1 MQNNLQRQKISV
13 AWGWGE
19 GFEYVGSIF
28 KIYFVYFKI
37 LLVSEWR
44 DEKGNKE
51 ILSVTVTVIF

>member
-19 GFEYVGSIF
+19 GFEYVGG
-28 KIYFVYFKI
+28 
-37 LLVSEWR
+37 R

-51 ILSVTVTVIF
+51 ILGVTVTVIF